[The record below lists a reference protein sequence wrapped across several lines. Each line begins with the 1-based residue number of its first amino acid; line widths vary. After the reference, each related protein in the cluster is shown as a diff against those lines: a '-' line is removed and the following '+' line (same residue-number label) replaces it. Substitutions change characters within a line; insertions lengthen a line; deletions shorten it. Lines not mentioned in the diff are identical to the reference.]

1 MSVRKEYSYP
11 SKTGLANI
19 YAVSWAPDDASQVK
33 AVFQIMHGMAEHLER
48 YEDFANYM
56 TGRGFAVYINDHI
69 GHGKS
74 VKSDDDLG
82 YFGEKDGW
90 QAFIADARALTEIA
104 KEEYPGKPLIV
115 FGHSMGSFVCR
126 EYAKRFGRDDA
137 IKGFIF
143 CGTSGPNPAT
153 GAGIAICKTISKLKG
168 SRHRSKLID
177 KIAFGS
183 YHKKYDSVRTPFDW
197 LTRDEAIVDKYIAD
211 KYCGF
216 LFTAAG
222 YIDMFNVLAAVSSA
236 EWATSLI
243 KSKPYLIISGA
254 MDPVGAYGA
263 GVRTVCNALK
273 GAGCGDVTMKIYDDC
288 RHEILNETNRADI
301 YADVADWAESKIQ

>member
-1 MSVRKEYSYP
+1 MSIRKEYRYP
-11 SKTGLANI
+11 SKTGLADI
-19 YAVSWAPDDASQVK
+19 YAVSWAPDDTTRIK

-48 YEDFANYM
+48 YEDFAGYLNSQGYVV
-56 TGRGFAVYINDHI
+56 FINDHI

-104 KEEYPGKPLIV
+104 KEEYPGKPIIA

-126 EYAKRFGRDDA
+126 EYAKRFGRDDD

-143 CGTSGPNPAT
+143 CGTSGPNPGAA
-153 GAGIAICKTISKLKG
+153 AGIAMTTALSKLKG
-168 SRHRSKLID
+168 SRYRSKLID

-183 YHKKYDSVRTPFDW
+183 YNKKYDSVRTPFDW

-216 LFTAAG
+216 LFTLAG
-222 YIDMFNVLAAVSSA
+222 YKDMFKVLSAVSA
-236 EWATSLI
+236 PEWAPALT
-243 KSKPYLIISGA
+243 KNKPYLIISGA

-263 GVRTVCNALK
+263 GVNQVYRSLIAN
-273 GAGCGDVTMKIYDDC
+273 GIPDVSIKIYENC
-288 RHEILNETNRADI
+288 RHEILNEINRKDI
-301 YADVADWAESKIQ
+301 YADVAAWADSKIK